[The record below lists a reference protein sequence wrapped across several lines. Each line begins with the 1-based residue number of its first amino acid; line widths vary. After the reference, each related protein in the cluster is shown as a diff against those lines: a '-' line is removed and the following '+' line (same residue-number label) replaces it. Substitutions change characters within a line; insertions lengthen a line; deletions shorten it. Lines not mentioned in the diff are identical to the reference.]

1 MGNTQIGETL
11 AGAVFNLYDS
21 NGNAVS
27 GFTNPY
33 TTDSSGQ
40 ITISNLPYGDYYLE
54 EQTAPAGYSNL
65 DSNNV
70 VSGTAQKKRVY
81 FSIGDN
87 TTTKYLTC
95 SDEMSPAYIRL
106 FEHINEKLDAW
117 GDPTFIFKITNKGTG
132 KTNLVSLTVNDDG
145 TITDTTK
152 HRVLKWIDDTTEK
165 FFTADPINNS
175 YNSWLVEATSETEY
189 KGMYHIDSQGR
200 IRVEPGNYEISRMP
214 VSRYKFVTSGH
225 IVYDTNT
232 TTDPYLGSFTTDATQ
247 KVTINDL
254 EAGKTADVHYY
265 DEVEY
270 YDKFS
275 HVDTKI
281 NKFYKLE
288 NGANT
293 TIKGIRISDYHIT
306 ASGTLNLT
314 GSDLTV
320 YAIYA
325 DGTESQITDAA
336 ELGKI
341 TFSYTDVTGEP
352 APFNPTLSGDNKTLT
367 VTDVAT
373 YNNKV
378 YTITATYDSKFTT
391 TFDLVFAR
399 S

>member
-1 MGNTQIGETL
+1 MLLVLIS
-11 AGAVFNLYDS
+11 GAKL
-21 NGNAVS
+21 
-27 GFTNPY
+27 
-33 TTDSSGQ
+33 
-40 ITISNLPYGDYYLE
+40 L
-54 EQTAPAGYSNL
+54 
-65 DSNNV
+65 
-70 VSGTAQKKRVY
+70 
-81 FSIGDN
+81 
-87 TTTKYLTC
+87 C
-95 SDEMSPAYIRL
+95 SDEMDAAYIRL
-106 FEHINEKLDAW
+106 FEHINEKKAAW
-117 GDPTFIFKITNKGTG
+117 GDPTFIFKIKNTDTG

-145 TITDTTK
+145 TIDDTTN
-152 HRVLKWIDDTTEK
+152 HRVLKWMDGSTEQP
-165 FFTADPINNS
+165 FTADPINNTL
-175 YNSWLVEATSETEY
+175 YGNWLVEATSETEY

-225 IVYDTNT
+225 IVYDSNT

-275 HVDTKI
+275 HVDEQI

-288 NGANT
+288 NGANK
-293 TIKGIRISDYHIT
+293 TIKGIRIEDKKLT
-306 ASGTLNLT
+306 ETSGSKSIT
-314 GSDLTV
+314 GSALKV
-320 YAIYA
+320 YAIYV
-325 DGTESQITDAA
+325 DGTELQITDAT

-341 TFSYTDVTGEP
+341 TFSYTAAEGDTST
-352 APFNPTLSGDNKTLT
+352 FTYTLTDSDKTLN

-378 YTITATYDSKFTT
+378 YTITATYNSKFTT
-391 TFDLVFAR
+391 KFDLVFAR